1 MLLLFTGLTACKI
14 HKKPARVEQNI
25 LLPAMVI
32 HSRSVPPAPY
42 QPMATRVMDL
52 IHTELHLEFDY
63 RKQQVPGIAKLTL
76 RPYARPVQEFQL
88 DAKGFALRSVTAR
101 QKGKELAV
109 RYQYDS
115 TNITIYS
122 GRKLNLSDTIE
133 VTIVYTARPNDLP
146 NEGGRAITDSRGL
159 YFINPLGT
167 DPNKP
172 RQIWTQGEPKC
183 NSAWFPT
190 IDEPNEKHT
199 QDLFLL
205 VDTSDV
211 TLSNGLLVGSVRKG
225 EKREDHWKQT
235 LPHAPYLTMLAVG
248 NFGVTK
254 DQWRG
259 KEVSYYLEPA
269 FSPYARAIFGS
280 TVNMLEVFSTVTGVP
295 YPWEKFSQIVC
306 RDFVSGAME
315 NTSAVLHNEM
325 VQHTAREGIDQNQEG
340 IIAHELF
347 HHWFG
352 DLVTARSWS
361 NIALNESFATY
372 GEYLY
377 NEAAHGKT
385 YADAHFGH
393 NLEAYLRSKSKH
405 QLSLF
410 RPNYNDPDEVFDV
423 VSYQKGSTILHYL
436 RSELGDAVFF
446 EGMRLYL
453 TRNAFGA
460 ADFHDLRKAMEEAS
474 GRDLY
479 SFFKQWFEG
488 KGHPELAGSARM
500 VIDKT
505 SAKQYVVVQ
514 QVQDSAFGVFNLKLD
529 LLFAFADGSLKE
541 KTVQLNER
549 ETKILLEEESVNNVV
564 CTGVWLDPYGKVPAL
579 IHDAKVEQDLLRQ
592 LQNALKMD
600 AVPLAKR
607 AIRTM
612 LNVKQKTS
620 VQVQLSAVRFLLQHH
635 DPTFQL
641 MAFQLMNANTALYGP
656 MEDTLQLLIT
666 QSRSQQVKNEAWDQL
681 ASNGNGPGQ
690 KDLLLRGLSDS
701 SYEVMSYC
709 LQGLVRLDVNLAL
722 ASCEKL
728 ESEPSAVIQRTI
740 GWIYAANATDN
751 RNRYF
756 SSVLGKYRMMR
767 HQLLNAYAQ
776 YLKQQKES
784 VVREGLEILRS
795 YYLQSS
801 DRDKADRMQQ
811 VLLQLELSANAKWLS
826 SDENFRML
834 KQWCSATR

>member
-14 HKKPARVEQNI
+14 HKKPSRVEQNI
-25 LLPAMVI
+25 LLPPMVV
-32 HSRSVPPAPY
+32 HSRPSPSAPY
-42 QPMATRVMDL
+42 QPMAARVMDL

-63 RKQQVPGIAKLTL
+63 QKQQVPAIAKLTL
-76 RPYARPVQEFQL
+76 KPYAQPLHEFNL
-88 DAKGFALRSVTAR
+88 DAKGFALRTVTAK
-101 QKGKELAV
+101 QKGKDV
-109 RYQYDS
+109 PIRYQYDS
-115 TNITIYS
+115 VRITIYS
-122 GRKLNLSDTIE
+122 ERKLTVSDTIE
-133 VTIVYTARPNDLP
+133 VMIEYTARPNELP

-199 QDLFLL
+199 QDIFLL
-205 VDTSDV
+205 VDTPDI

-225 EKREDHWKQT
+225 IKREDHWRQS

-259 KEVSYYLEPA
+259 KEVSYYLEPD
-269 FSPYARAIFGS
+269 FSPYARSIFGS

-325 VQHTAREGIDQNQEG
+325 VQHTERESIDQNQEG

-410 RPNYNDPDEVFDV
+410 RPNYNDPDDVFDV

-436 RSELGDAVFF
+436 RSELGDAIFF

-453 TRNAFGA
+453 THNAFGA

-488 KGHPELAGSARM
+488 KGHPELVASVRLELN
-500 VIDKT
+500 KT

-514 QVQDSAFGVFNLKLD
+514 QIQDSSFGVFDLKLK
-529 LLFAFADGSLKE
+529 LLFASEDGSLTE
-541 KTVQLNER
+541 RTVQVNQR
-549 ETKILLEEESVNNVV
+549 ESVIPLQEELGKNIVY
-564 CTGVWLDPYGKVPAL
+564 TGVWADPYGNIPAM
-579 IHDAKVEQDLLRQ
+579 IHDAKGAEDALRQ
-592 LQNALKMD
+592 LQVALKLN
-600 AVPLAKR
+600 AVALAKR
-607 AIRTM
+607 ALRLMTS
-612 LNVKQKTS
+612 VKQKPS
-620 VQVQLSAVRFLLQHH
+620 LQIQLAAAQSLLRHH
-635 DPTFQL
+635 DPVFQL
-641 MAFQLMNANTALYGP
+641 MAFQLLNANTNLYESL
-656 MEDTLQLLIT
+656 EDTLKLLIT
-666 QSRSQQVKNEAWDQL
+666 QSHHQQVKNEAWDQV
-681 ASNGNGPGQ
+681 ASNGNGPEQ
-690 KDLLLRGLSDS
+690 KSCLMRGLADS
-701 SYEVMSYC
+701 SYEVMSSC
-709 LQGLVRLDVNLAL
+709 LQGLVRIDLNLAL
-722 ASCEKL
+722 ATCEKL
-728 ESEPSAVIQRTI
+728 EREPSNVIQRTI
-740 GWIYAANATDN
+740 AWIYAANANDN
-751 RNRYF
+751 RNYYF
-756 SSVLGKYRMMR
+756 KTVLGKHRMLR

-784 VVREGLEILRS
+784 VVREGLGILKA
-795 YYLQSS
+795 YYQQNS

-811 VLLQLELSANAKWLS
+811 VLLQLELSANAGWLS
-826 SDENFRML
+826 SDENFKQL
-834 KQWCSATR
+834 KQWCNTK